1 VVESRHARIRRYRVV
16 DLQITCSCKFSLL
29 VFRGAVND
37 SHQIMQQQVEGG
49 DLVVN
54 RGNESRPKDGSS
66 RDRDFNA
73 VYSHDAALKLTEV
86 RFPDLFDGVL
96 TGHDDR
102 PTLRKW

>member
-1 VVESRHARIRRYRVV
+1 MAESRHARIRRYRVV
-16 DLQITCSCKFSLL
+16 DLQITCSCKLSLL

-37 SHQIMQQQVEGG
+37 SHQIMQQQIEGG

-66 RDRDFNA
+66 RERDLNA

-86 RFPDLFDGVL
+86 RFPDLLGGVL
-96 TGHDDR
+96 TGHDAR